1 MIYIKETTRD
11 KYFKYSNYYGN
22 VKSHFPLVVKLR
34 RGREARLSGCST
46 KGLDCPPWESSS
58 SSFPCCAFSLDPH
71 KRTFLV
77 PKILEMWWWRSFRTD
92 WFEITSSSKL
102 IFFCFLKGLIHTDK
116 YLCDYLS
123 LICFIGFIG
132 WSDVGKKSHVILHTC
147 FSAQKKIA
155 EKVSFHFSHSH
166 SFCRSSPIHPH
177 ILNFDDHHRKRGCS

>member
-1 MIYIKETTRD
+1 M
-11 KYFKYSNYYGN
+11 
-22 VKSHFPLVVKLR
+22 LVKLR

-77 PKILEMWWWRSFRTD
+77 PKILKMWWWGSFRTD

-116 YLCDYLS
+116 YLYGYLS
-123 LICFIGFIG
+123 LIGFIGFIG
-132 WSDVGKKSHVILHTC
+132 WSDVGKKKSCQSSHLLLGSGEDRGESI
-147 FSAQKKIA
+147 FSFLTLSLFLQII
-155 EKVSFHFSHSH
+155 F
-166 SFCRSSPIHPH
+166 IHQS
-177 ILNFDDHHRKRGCS
+177 ILNLDDHHHIIA